1 MEQSKGYINKATHI
15 WPTDFGQRNPDKL
28 MEKIKFSKQ
37 MVLDK
42 LAKKINFIPYLTAH
56 AKD

>member
-1 MEQSKGYINKATHI
+1 MEQSKDYINKATYI
-15 WPTDFGQRNPDKL
+15 WPTDFGQRNPGKL

-42 LAKKINFIPYLTAH
+42 LAKKKIISFPTSEH
-56 AKD
+56 M